1 MLEILREVVDA
12 DYISFLPH
20 EDSEDAVEVISQYYK
35 EDLKGE
41 PIDGTSVGPAY
52 HVILFQID
60 KETDDVIRED
70 SFEAI
75 FADVREY
82 ISGLIP
88 QDWYGVVIKKTTKS
102 GPIFQDMVAKM
113 MEE

>member
-1 MLEILREVVDA
+1 MLEIFREVPDA

-20 EDSEDAVEVISQYYK
+20 DDNEDAVEILSQYYK
-35 EDLKGE
+35 DELKGE
-41 PIDGTSVGPAY
+41 PIGGTSVGPAY

-60 KETDDVIRED
+60 KESDEVVRED

-102 GPIFQDMVAKM
+102 GPIFQDMVARM
-113 MEE
+113 TEQ